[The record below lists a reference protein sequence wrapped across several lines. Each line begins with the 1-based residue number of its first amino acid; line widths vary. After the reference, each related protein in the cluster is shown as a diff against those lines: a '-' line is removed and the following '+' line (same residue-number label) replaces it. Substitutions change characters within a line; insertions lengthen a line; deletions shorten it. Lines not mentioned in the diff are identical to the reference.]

1 MFVCMCWFG
10 ICFQLRQLLQKLR
23 MRNSSGFYFKNETS
37 ECCVCVCENFAFFV
51 GSVEKKN
58 TKRMNGGWN
67 FLTRKKGGGIFC
79 WFDGES
85 EIYNRARSNQTDN
98 TSWSLAFLSETRKKK
113 LVGSQKTGR
122 DSVACR
128 EIPPGFWAC
137 REIPPGFWA
146 CREIPLESL

>member
-85 EIYNRARSNQTDN
+85 EIYNRARSNQTDKLFLHLHADAYSNLQKAHN
-98 TSWSLAFLSETRKKK
+98 TKTKAKKK
-113 LVGSQKTGR
+113 KGRGSG
-122 DSVACR
+122 
-128 EIPPGFWAC
+128 
-137 REIPPGFWA
+137 
-146 CREIPLESL
+146 